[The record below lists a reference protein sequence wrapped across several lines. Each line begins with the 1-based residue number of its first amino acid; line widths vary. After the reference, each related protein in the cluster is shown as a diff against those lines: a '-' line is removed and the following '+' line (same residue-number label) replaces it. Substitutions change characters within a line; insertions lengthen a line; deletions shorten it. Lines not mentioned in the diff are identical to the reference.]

1 MWNQGAGESAD
12 ASAHREKTSP
22 SSQRSAKKCVSSP
35 RSLLQSAR
43 TVCPLH
49 RLDPR
54 RPKRGSCPKLSR
66 HRQDRRLNRT
76 TCRPSLTAAAR
87 QAPPLQKV
95 YHRDHR
101 CRDGEHV
108 RESAAA
114 KRSDTS
120 PVRQSQIHES
130 PVNVNLHDKH
140 SGRRAHQGG
149 SLGKARLADAVKKQ
163 TERPQAGRAR
173 REKIRHPPV
182 FSKDPLLGGWGVLL
196 TCLEDLGK
204 RSQLPPRL
212 LHQRAIGA
220 LAQCR
225 AWRRISIASSRCRQ
239 RQRRADSV
247 IEALIL
253 GGLERTVNFD
263 ASCTKRQIP
272 GCARLLAAQAARIL

>member
-1 MWNQGAGESAD
+1 MCGIRVQ
-12 ASAHREKTSP
+12 ASPLMPQHTVREHLRHHNDLLKSV
-22 SSQRSAKKCVSSP
+22 SRLHGHFSSP
-35 RSLLQSAR
+35 RAPFAR
-43 TVCPLH
+43 CTGWTRVDRKGAPV
-49 RLDPR
+49 R
-54 RPKRGSCPKLSR
+54 SSR
-66 HRQDRRLNRT
+66 VHRQDRRLK
-76 TCRPSLTAAAR
+76 
-87 QAPPLQKV
+87 APPLQKV

-272 GCARLLAAQAARIL
+272 GCARLLAAQAARIR